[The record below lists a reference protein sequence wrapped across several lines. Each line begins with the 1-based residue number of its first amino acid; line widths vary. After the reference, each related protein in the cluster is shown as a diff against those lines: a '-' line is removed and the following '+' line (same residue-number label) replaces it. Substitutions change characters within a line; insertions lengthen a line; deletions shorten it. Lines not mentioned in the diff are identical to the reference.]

1 MKEFFKNLGRYKV
14 SSTLNILG
22 LGIAFAA
29 AYIILVQVNFDLAYN
44 RCFKDAERIYRLEFK
59 SVMGDEGKKMPHVSH
74 YVGEAVGDNNANV
87 EEYAWAFPYPQ
98 PNIFII
104 LPQEEIKEYFQA
116 EARICSYNLPQL
128 FNIPLL
134 DGSYEELAHPNSIV
148 ISESFAQTHNLK
160 VGDAVMT
167 GSEKAPNMNVQTIR
181 GIYPDFP
188 DNCEFANT
196 VVLQLTDKEIMPGK
210 DEFCYSYYYKVHDA
224 GQNDMVLANGLR
236 LIAPRY
242 GEAYEDLRKAS
253 EGASQEQW
261 LKLGKE
267 YMRLTSVYD
276 IYFANDVEGIIGHD
290 IGNRSTTYTLLSI
303 AVLILAIAF
312 INFVNFFMAM
322 VPRRI
327 RRVNTEKVFGCSTRR
342 LRIGFVLE
350 AVGLVALGLL
360 LAAYIV
366 FMVAPELTGMIST
379 SVLLRDNPM
388 IALSIVGAGFLLA
401 VVSSIYPA
409 YYITSVPPAFALK
422 GTFGNT
428 ASGRRMRYVL
438 LGIQFAISI
447 ALITCTLFI
456 RLQHTYMMRYDMGFN
471 KENVLGVNLGS
482 GSATK
487 SRWDF
492 NARQQFTHELKTNPM
507 IVDAAFGSENFIAPT
522 RSTHNRVT
530 EKGDNIFFQS
540 YSVSYNF
547 LRVMG
552 IELIEG
558 RDYMPED
565 EQQDDKQLY
574 IFNET
579 AQKEFG
585 LKVNEDLNGATAIG
599 FCKDFKFRSLQY
611 ESSAFAFCVREHT
624 GYIKHCY
631 VRTTAN
637 ADIEAVEKHIKDCVT
652 KMGDDANSI
661 TIEFFDEE
669 LGRQYEKEREL
680 NRLITI
686 FALISICISLMGVF
700 GLVFFETQYRRREIA
715 LRRVHGAQ
723 ISEILRMFV
732 LQYARMVGVAFLFA
746 VPVSYLIMTRWLEG
760 YAYHIPLYWW
770 VFALALLIVLVVTSA
785 IVLARSW
792 KAAKENPVN
801 ALYKE

>member
-1 MKEFFKNLGRYKV
+1 M
-14 SSTLNILG
+14 SSVLNILG

-29 AYIILVQVNFDLAYN
+29 AYIILVQVNFDLGYN
-44 RCFKDAERIYRLEFK
+44 RCFEDADKLYRLEFK
-59 SVMGDEGKKMPHVSH
+59 SVMGDATKKMPHVSH

-98 PNIFII
+98 TNLFLI
-104 LPQEEIKEYFQA
+104 LPQEDYKEYFHA

-128 FNIPLL
+128 FNIPLI

-148 ISESFAQTHNLK
+148 ISETFAQTHNLK

-167 GSEKAPNMNVQTIR
+167 GNEKAPNMNVQTIR

-188 DNCEFANT
+188 DNCEFART
-196 VVLQLTDKEIMPGK
+196 VILQLTDKEIMPGK

-224 GQNDMVLANGLR
+224 GQNDVVLANGLR
-236 LIAPRY
+236 LIAPKY

-267 YMRLTSVYD
+267 YLRLTSVYD

-366 FMVAPELTGMIST
+366 FMVAPELTGLLST
-379 SVLLRDNPM
+379 SALLCDNPM
-388 IALSIVGAGFLLA
+388 IALGIVAAGLLLA

-438 LGIQFAISI
+438 LGIQFVISI

-456 RLQHTYMMRYDMGFN
+456 RLQHTYVMRYDMGFN

-482 GSATK
+482 ASK

-492 NARQQFTHELKTNPM
+492 NARQQFTNELKTNPM
-507 IVDAAFGSENFIAPT
+507 IVDAAFGSENFIADT

-530 EKGDNIFFQS
+530 ENGDNIFFQA
-540 YSVSYNF
+540 YHVSHNF

-552 IELIEG
+552 IEVLEG
-558 RDYMPED
+558 RDYIRED
-565 EQQDDKQLY
+565 ELQADKQLY
-574 IFNET
+574 IFNEK
-579 AQKEFG
+579 AQKDFG

-631 VRTTAN
+631 VRTAAN

-652 KMGDDANSI
+652 KMGDNADKI

-715 LRRVHGAQ
+715 VRRVHGAQ
-723 ISEILRMFV
+723 ISQVLGMFV
-732 LQYARMVGVAFLFA
+732 GQYVKMVLVAFLFA
-746 VPVSYLIMTRWLEG
+746 APVNYLIMSRWLEG
-760 YAYHIPLYWW
+760 FAYHIPLHWW
-770 VFALALLIVLVVTSA
+770 VFLIALAIVLAVTSA
-785 IVLARSW
+785 IVVARAYR
-792 KAAKENPVN
+792 AAKEDPVE

>member
-14 SSTLNILG
+14 SSVLNILG

-29 AYIILVQVNFDLAYN
+29 AYIILVQVNFDLGYN
-44 RCFKDAERIYRLEFK
+44 RCFEDADKLYRLEFK
-59 SVMGDEGKKMPHVSH
+59 SVMGDATKKMPHVSH

-98 PNIFII
+98 TNLFLI
-104 LPQEEIKEYFQA
+104 LPQEDYKEYFHA

-128 FNIPLL
+128 FNISLI
-134 DGSYEELAHPNSIV
+134 DGSYEELVHPNSIV
-148 ISESFAQTHNLK
+148 ISETFAQTHNLK

-167 GSEKAPNMNVQTIR
+167 GNEKAPNMNVQTIR

-188 DNCEFANT
+188 DNCEFART
-196 VVLQLTDKEIMPGK
+196 VILQLTDKEIMPGK

-236 LIAPRY
+236 LIAPKY

-267 YMRLTSVYD
+267 YLRLTSVYD

-366 FMVAPELTGMIST
+366 FMVAPELTGLLST
-379 SVLLRDNPM
+379 SALLGDNPM
-388 IALSIVGAGFLLA
+388 IALCIVAAGLLLA

-438 LGIQFAISI
+438 LGIQFVISI
-447 ALITCTLFI
+447 TLITCTLFI

-482 GSATK
+482 ASK

-492 NARQQFTHELKTNPM
+492 NARQQFTNELKTNPM
-507 IVDAAFGSENFIAPT
+507 IVDAAFGSENFIADT
-522 RSTHNRVT
+522 RSTHNRMT
-530 EKGDNIFFQS
+530 EKGESIFFQA
-540 YSVSYNF
+540 YSVTHNF

-574 IFNET
+574 IFNEK

-624 GYIKHCY
+624 GYMKHCY
-631 VRTTAN
+631 VRTAAN
-637 ADIEAVEKHIKDCVT
+637 ADIESVEKHIKDCVT
-652 KMGDDANSI
+652 KMGDDADKI

-700 GLVFFETQYRRREIA
+700 GLVFFETQYRRREIGI
-715 LRRVHGAQ
+715 RRVHGA
-723 ISEILRMFV
+723 SVGEILSLFNRKY
-732 LQYARMVGVAFLFA
+732 LYIVAACSA
-746 VPVSYLIMTRWLEG
+746 VAIPVSYYIISRWMQQ
-760 YAYHIPLYWW
+760 YVYRTPMSWW
-770 VFALALLIVLVVTSA
+770 VYALAVGVILAITVVT
-785 IVLARSW
+785 VTLRSI
-792 KAAKENPVN
+792 KAATENPT
-801 ALYKE
+801 ESIMR

>member
-14 SSTLNILG
+14 SSVLNILE
-22 LGIAFAA
+22 LSLAFAA
-29 AYIILVQVNFDLAYN
+29 AYIILVQVNFDLGYN
-44 RCFKDAERIYRLEFK
+44 RCFQDAEKLYRLEFK
-59 SVMGDEGKKMPHVSH
+59 SVMGDGDATKKMPHVSH

-98 PNIFII
+98 PNFFLI
-104 LPQEEIKEYFQA
+104 LPQEDYKKYFQA

-148 ISESFAQTHNLK
+148 ISKTFAQTHNLK

-188 DNCEFANT
+188 DNCEFART
-196 VVLQLTDKEIMPGK
+196 VILQLTDKEIMPDK
-210 DEFCYSYYYKVHDA
+210 DAFCYSYYYKVHDA

-236 LIAPRY
+236 LIAPKY
-242 GEAYEDLRKAS
+242 GEAFEDLRKAS
-253 EGASQEQW
+253 EGDSQEQW
-261 LKLGKE
+261 VKLGKE

-350 AVGLVALGLL
+350 AVGLVTLGLL

-366 FMVAPELTGMIST
+366 FMVAPELTGLLST
-379 SVLLRDNPM
+379 SALLGDNPM
-388 IALSIVGAGFLLA
+388 IALCIVAAGLLLA
-401 VVSSIYPA
+401 VVSSVYPA

-438 LGIQFAISI
+438 LGIQFVISI

-482 GSATK
+482 ASK

-492 NARQQFTHELKTNPM
+492 NARQQFTNELKTNPM
-507 IVDAAFGSENFIAPT
+507 IVDAAFGSENFIADT
-522 RSTHNRVT
+522 RSTHNRMT
-530 EKGDNIFFQS
+530 EKGENIFFQA
-540 YSVSYNF
+540 YSVTHNF

-624 GYIKHCY
+624 GYMKHCY
-631 VRTTAN
+631 VRTAAN
-637 ADIEAVEKHIKDCVT
+637 ADIESVEKHIKDCVT
-652 KMGDDANSI
+652 KMGDNADEI

-715 LRRVHGAQ
+715 VRRVHGAQ
-723 ISEILRMFV
+723 ISQVLGMFV
-732 LQYARMVGVAFLFA
+732 GQYVKMVLIAFLFA
-746 VPVSYLIMTRWLEG
+746 APVSYLIMSRWLEG
-760 YAYHIPLYWW
+760 FAYHISLYWW
-770 VFALALLIVLVVTSA
+770 VFLIALA
-785 IVLARSW
+785 IVLAVTSVIVVARAYR
-792 KAAKENPVN
+792 AAKEDPVG